1 MLSSL
6 ASSSVYAA
14 ASVIP
19 AAQVRHDPKVRA
31 VGKAFRA
38 GHDDCRF
45 DNRIEPLFE
54 SELAQGDGGVPVVVS
69 VHIKLGGATAEV
81 QSPTAGGYIPNGYD
95 VGTVLKDIKLTIR
108 ESLHQKIAISGA
120 AADVK
125 FKWVI
130 HSVIGNSVR
139 SAGPAPSV
147 DCWVRHNSTAIIV
160 EEAAPTRAIRIEG
173 NVRNSMGIVAKHV
186 VPQHSASS
194 MSPGTLHVRVSST
207 SDTKAA
213 KEAVAARKLFAAW
226 VWLDALVAVFR
237 RLALGEAIFEA
248 DLVLQQTRK
257 RRRGRRHNR
266 GVINET

>member
-1 MLSSL
+1 MIAVPKRREDYFRNFF
-6 ASSSVYAA
+6 ASQKRKLKRVCQKFRLLFHNHPSRPTRRSC
-14 ASVIP
+14 P
-19 AAQVRHDPKVRA
+19 PWCRRPRA
-31 VGKAFRA
+31 I
-38 GHDDCRF
+38 D
-45 DNRIEPLFE
+45 
-54 SELAQGDGGVPVVVS
+54 
-69 VHIKLGGATAEV
+69 T
-81 QSPTAGGYIPNGYD
+81 
-95 VGTVLKDIKLTIR
+95 
-108 ESLHQKIAISGA
+108 
-120 AADVK
+120 
-125 FKWVI
+125 
-130 HSVIGNSVR
+130 
-139 SAGPAPSV
+139 AGPAPSV

-194 MSPGTLHVRVSST
+194 MSPGTLQVRVSST